1 MTEHQSGGERRQQIL
16 ASALTLFTTNG
27 FEKTT
32 VDQIAVSSGLS
43 KGAVYWY
50 FDSKLA
56 ILFAVADQF
65 VAESVEL
72 LKNLVSVRDVN
83 PEAIYLV
90 HRELYDQRLNQQDQ
104 CKLFGLLFSLADR
117 YPEIKDQIN
126 RYDKMWDETASFL
139 IEGAVKNGY
148 FKPVDTLL
156 LAQGIN
162 AMYMGLSNRKQL
174 DPSIDVVTIIETAT
188 RLFYEAL
195 IIKEPIPTA

>member
-16 ASALTLFTTNG
+16 ASALTLFTTKG

-32 VDQIAVSSGLS
+32 VDQIADASGLS

-50 FDSKLA
+50 FESKLA

-65 VAESVEL
+65 VADSVEL
-72 LKNLVSVRDVN
+72 LKTLVSYQNVS
-83 PEAIYLV
+83 PQAIYLI
-90 HRELYDQRLNQQDQ
+90 HRDLYDKRINQQEQ
-104 CKLFGLLFSLADR
+104 CKLFGLLISLAER
-117 YPEIKDQIN
+117 FPEIKGHIS
-126 RYDKMWDETASFL
+126 RYDRMWDDTAAEL

-148 FKPVDTLL
+148 FRPVDSMA

-162 AMYMGLSNRKQL
+162 AMYMGLSNRQQL
-174 DPSIDVVTIIETAT
+174 DSSIDVVKILETAT

-195 IIKEPIPTA
+195 IIHEPTSTA